1 MPNSGP
7 TDWNAYVRERLPLGL
22 RAEREL
28 EIVQELAQL
37 LEQTYAEQ
45 IAAGRSH
52 EEALRK
58 AEARIGSWTGLAGEI
73 ASAESQSKPLEPP
86 PARMNWFAGLRHD
99 LLYAFRFLRK
109 KPVFALVAAGT
120 LAFGIGANT
129 AVFTLVD
136 AIALRGLPYPDASR
150 LVTLGAHREKQ
161 PEISIFTSAPDFFD
175 LRQQAKSFSEIAAIS
190 PVWNL
195 ITSGEGAE
203 RVEALFVSSNFFSMT
218 GVSPMLGRAFTAA
231 EDQGTHGA
239 PVVILG
245 HAYWQRHFGGRA
257 DALNQKLALDNS
269 VYTIIGVMPASFRY
283 LGEPMAGAP
292 TEIDV
297 WIPMAENPLIAR
309 ARGLRFMKVLG
320 RLAPGVTVEKA
331 REEVRGIGS
340 ALAQQYPESNKE
352 MAWEL
357 RTLEE
362 AAFGKYRTP
371 IFLLLGAVGFVLLL
385 ASANVAN
392 LLLARLVERKQE
404 ISIRTA
410 LGASAFR
417 ILRQLLT
424 ESLVLSAL
432 GGILGAGMAFLLL
445 KFLVAAGPA
454 GLMRVQ
460 KIELDT
466 RALLFTGFVVVMA
479 AVLSG
484 LAPAVRT
491 VTAELSSALRASGR
505 ALTGGTRAFRSGLV
519 IAQVALA
526 LVLLIGAG
534 LLIRSFQN
542 LLRVDPGF
550 RAQNLVT
557 ISTQLPASVTTNE
570 QAIAMNRDLRRQL
583 SALPGV
589 ASVAAVSRLP
599 MMATDLTTL
608 LVAEGKT
615 AGAQEGVEV
624 QFRRTSTNYFQT
636 MGIRLLG
643 GRIYDEHDKGGV
655 AIVDEATANAIW
667 PGEDP
672 VGKRVKVGADTAW
685 TRIIGVVGSARNF
698 GLDIAPT
705 PTFYVADTVQA
716 FGAPILV
723 IRTTR
728 DAAGMLN
735 TLAAAVRHA
744 YSGMP
749 AYNGYAMETLVDR
762 STAQRRFIM
771 MLLTGFAAAAMLLAA
786 VGVYGSISHTVAQR
800 TREIG
805 LRMALGAS
813 PMAALRMVLGEGM
826 RLTAAGVGIGVLAG
840 VGLTRLMQSLLFG
853 IRPLDPVAFAA
864 AAGVLVVFS
873 ILACSAP
880 ALRSTRVDPL
890 VALREE

>member
-1 MPNSGP
+1 MPNP
-7 TDWNAYVRERLPLGL
+7 IDWNRYVRERLPLGL
-22 RAEREL
+22 RPEREL
-28 EIVQELAQL
+28 EIVEEMAQL
-37 LEQTYAEQ
+37 MEQTYAEQ
-45 IAAGRSH
+45 IAAGRTH
-52 EEALRK
+52 EEALK
-58 AEARIGSWTGLAGEI
+58 QAESQVGSWTGLAREI
-73 ASAESQSKPLEPP
+73 ASAEAQPKLPEPP
-86 PARMNWFAGLRHD
+86 PARMNLVAGLRHD
-99 LLYAFRFLRK
+99 ILYALRFLRK

-150 LVTLGAHREKQ
+150 LVTMGAHREKQ
-161 PEISIFTSAPDFFD
+161 PEIAIFTSAPDFFD
-175 LRQQAKSFSEIAAIS
+175 LRKQAKSFSELAAIS

-195 ITSGEGAE
+195 ITGGGEAE

-218 GVSPMLGRAFTAA
+218 GVSPVLGRAFTAA

-239 PVVILG
+239 PVVMLG
-245 HAYWQRHFGGRA
+245 HSYWQRHFGGRS

-269 VYTIIGVMPASFRY
+269 VYTVIGVMPPEFRY

-292 TEIDV
+292 AEIDV

-309 ARGLRFMKVLG
+309 SRSLRFMKVLG
-320 RLAPGVTVEKA
+320 RLAPGVTVERA
-331 REEVRGIGS
+331 REELLGIGS
-340 ALAQQYPESNKE
+340 ALAQQYPDSNKE
-352 MAWEL
+352 MAWQL

-362 AAFGKYRTP
+362 EAFGKYRTP

-424 ESLVLSAL
+424 ESLVLAAV
-432 GGILGAGMAFLLL
+432 GGVLGAAMAFLLL

-454 GLMRVQ
+454 GLMRGQ

-466 RALLFTGFVVVMA
+466 RALLFTAAVVLMA

-491 VTAELSSALRASGR
+491 VTAELGSALRASGR
-505 ALTGGTRAFRSGLV
+505 ALTGGTRRFRSGLV

-534 LLIRSFQN
+534 LLIRSFQT
-542 LLRVDPGF
+542 LLQVDPGF
-550 RAQNLVT
+550 RARNLVT

-570 QAIAMNRDLRRQL
+570 QAIAMNRDLRSQL

-589 ASVAAVSRLP
+589 AGVAAVSRLP
-599 MMATDLTTL
+599 MMATDLTTAL
-608 LVAEGKT
+608 LPEGKA
-615 AGAQEGVEV
+615 AGPHQDLEV
-624 QFRRTSTNYFQT
+624 QFRRTSTNYFKT
-636 MGIRLLG
+636 MGIRLLA
-643 GRIYDEHDKGGV
+643 GRIYDEHDAGPV
-655 AIVDEATANAIW
+655 AVVDEAAAKAIW
-667 PGEDP
+667 PGEEA
-672 VGKRVKVGADTAW
+672 VGKRVKVGADAAW
-685 TRIIGVVGSARNF
+685 TTIIGVVGSARNF

-705 PTFYVADTVQA
+705 PTFYVADTKQP

-723 IRTTR
+723 IRTAN
-728 DAAGMLN
+728 DASSMLN

-749 AYNGYAMETLVDR
+749 AYNVYAMETLVER

-771 MLLTGFAAAAMLLAA
+771 MLLTGFAAAAMLLAV
-786 VGVYGSISHTVAQR
+786 VGVYASISHTVSQR

-813 PMAALRMVLGEGM
+813 PMAALRMVLDEGL
-826 RLTAAGVGIGVLAG
+826 RLTAAGVAIGVLAG

-864 AAGVLVVFS
+864 AAGLLIVFS

-880 ALRSTRVDPL
+880 AFRSTRVDPL